1 MCWKEP
7 SMRRS
12 CSNSPRSA
20 DKYLIIATH
29 NQNKFFEIRLALGP
43 LRIPVFSLKDFPD
56 VPEAPETGNSFSE
69 NARMKADFYYKI
81 LKKPLLAEDSGLV
94 IPALNGYPGIYS
106 ARIASNDADRIAL
119 ILQKLR
125 DCADRSAAYVCGM
138 VFSNGKESESA
149 EGICRGM
156 IVEAPKGNQGFGYD
170 PIFKPEESLKTF
182 GQMTMTEKSNYSHR
196 ARAVT
201 RLLPRLLITDY

>member
-1 MCWKEP
+1 
-7 SMRRS
+7 MRRS

-43 LRIPVFSLKDFPD
+43 LRVPIFSLKDFPD

-69 NARMKADFYYKI
+69 NASMKADFYYEI
-81 LKKPLLAEDSGLV
+81 LRKPLLAEDSGLV

-106 ARIASNDADRIAL
+106 ARIAGNDADRIGL
-119 ILQKLR
+119 ILKKLR
-125 DCADRSAAYVCGM
+125 GAVDRSASYVCDM
-138 VFSNGKESESA
+138 IFVTGKERESA

-156 IVEAPKGNQGFGYD
+156 IVEAPEGNQGFGYD
-170 PIFKPEESLKTF
+170 PIFRPEESLKTF
-182 GQMTMTEKSNYSHR
+182 GQMTMKGKSNYSHR
-196 ARAVT
+196 SQAV
-201 RLLPRLLITDY
+201 RKLLPQLLITDY